1 MRFARKDPLQEL
13 PIELAENIFTSLQT
27 RQIAYVSLK
36 DSSSYVSSPD
46 LNRKCLGVSKRWNS
60 FLKRNARVW
69 SNLLLVDER
78 MPSIPWF
85 KELRTMTQGNVE
97 SLMVC
102 ERWAK
107 SSMHHKRWLALYA
120 ATRRLRHL
128 TLELNDIEGPA
139 TIFKDD
145 TVWSGLKSLRLTAI
159 PQHVG
164 LRIDPVP
171 FAPRVLGPLLNHSK
185 DTMEGLTIATTAKL
199 SSLMNAPQIFPSLS
213 QLRTLYLGFE
223 GMDTA
228 VSGVGLT
235 SSRTICTR

>member
-13 PIELAENIFTSLQT
+13 PIELAENIFTSLET
-27 RQIAYVSLK
+27 RQIASVSPK
-36 DSSSYVSSPD
+36 APYSCVSSTD

-85 KELRTMTQGNVE
+85 KELRTTTQGNVE
-97 SLMVC
+97 SLTVC

-107 SSMHHKRWLALYA
+107 SSMHHKRWLALYV

-139 TIFKDD
+139 TIFKDG

-159 PQHVG
+159 PQHHA
-164 LRIDPVP
+164 LRYDPAP
-171 FAPRVLGPLLNHSK
+171 FAPGVLGPLLNHSK
-185 DTMEGLTIATTAKL
+185 DTMEDLVLATTTKL

-213 QLRTLYLGFE
+213 QLRTLYLGLE
-223 GMDTA
+223 ETDA
-228 VSGVGLT
+228 ISGVRLT
-235 SSRTICTR
+235 SSRTICTH